1 MTEIT
6 KPEVK
11 AEEITMVYVGGDR
24 VCRCGCAGTYFE
36 KGEPGFERRVKRFMK
51 LWADYTP
58 DGDDVG
64 DNYRNITTAEPRGRN
79 GTGRAIT
86 AYIN

>member
-11 AEEITMVYVGGDR
+11 AEEITKVYVGGDR
-24 VCRCGCAGTYFE
+24 VCRCGCAGDYFY
-36 KGEPGFERRVKRFMK
+36 KGEPGFDRRVKRFMK
-51 LWADYTP
+51 LWADYAP
-58 DGDDVG
+58 FVNDVG
-64 DNYRNITTAEPRGRN
+64 DDYRNITTAEPRGPN

-86 AYIN
+86 AYID